1 MDLVVHTSRL
11 CTSIDVPTLHTFAA
25 SPSTQG
31 TQILGDAKGVAYSVR
46 SLQPSLQPDANPSI
60 GSSLYNAKGAV
71 KGCVVAYCCLAF
83 PKKKKKKGGNK
94 RLGRLLPA
102 FSLGIPFVI
111 SLVWYLCGLSDH
123 WIILTLLVQACRR
136 PLPLSVPSVLHIHS
150 LLISS
155 HAWQPRPC
163 SPSRNAWT
171 VA

>member
-46 SLQPSLQPDANPSI
+46 SLQPSLQPDANPPI

-83 PKKKKKKGGNK
+83 QKKKEK
-94 RLGRLLPA
+94 RGEQEIGEASPCFLLGY
-102 FSLGIPFVI
+102 PFRYI
-111 SLVWYLCGLSDH
+111 AS
-123 WIILTLLVQACRR
+123 
-136 PLPLSVPSVLHIHS
+136 
-150 LLISS
+150 LISV
-155 HAWQPRPC
+155 WPL
-163 SPSRNAWT
+163 
-171 VA
+171 